1 MAGGSGAA
9 TKACRTATSLSD
21 GETGWGGRKA
31 QVNTVALRP
40 TWASGSYRQRAGWR
54 GPRRFR
60 ERKSSIQH
68 IQICPRHRREGWARR
83 KASSSS
89 CLAGRW
95 REPSLSFQR
104 CGSAGPQRY
113 TDPQVVAQVGIWA
126 GWLEYRVLE
135 PTEREREDREDHCR
149 EERPVA
155 PSCFFQQWDICRER
169 KQAQLSP
176 HAGRSSTPDPTAGA
190 PTPPLV

>member
-95 REPSLSFQR
+95 RESSLSFQR

-135 PTEREREDREDHCR
+135 PTEREREDRTIAGRRGRWH
-149 EERPVA
+149 
-155 PSCFFQQWDICRER
+155 
-169 KQAQLSP
+169 P
-176 HAGRSSTPDPTAGA
+176 HASFNSGISAGRESKHSCHPMRVSRAHLIPLQG
-190 PTPPLV
+190 PPHRP

>member
-21 GETGWGGRKA
+21 RETGWGGRKA
-31 QVNTVALRP
+31 QVNTAALRP
-40 TWASGSYRQRAGWR
+40 MWASGSYSQRAGWR
-54 GPRRFR
+54 GPRRYR

-68 IQICPRHRREGWARR
+68 IQICPRHRREGWARQ

-95 REPSLSFQR
+95 RESSLSFQR
-104 CGSAGPQRY
+104 CGSDGPQRY
-113 TDPQVVAQVGIWA
+113 TDPQVVPQVSGQG
-126 GWLEYRVLE
+126 GWSTGCSN
-135 PTEREREDREDHCR
+135 PQREGKRTEDHCR

-155 PSCFFQQWDICRER
+155 
-169 KQAQLSP
+169 ALMLLSAVGYLQGEKASTVVTP
-176 HAGRSSTPDPTAGA
+176 RGSLCYSTPDPTAAGFY
-190 PTPPLV
+190 LKK